1 MTCDYSLAIPLYLI
15 VCWHPENSLFE
26 CRTPAGYN
34 RHVDQALLVINYIHS
49 SRRAAGCTM
58 NSLYTHGVRQTNSLT
73 ADLERLRNGDNS
85 ASLLGLLLLTF
96 EGKGFGD
103 RHELTDTP
111 R

>member
-1 MTCDYSLAIPLYLI
+1 
-15 VCWHPENSLFE
+15 
-26 CRTPAGYN
+26 
-34 RHVDQALLVINYIHS
+34 
-49 SRRAAGCTM
+49 M

-85 ASLLGLLLLTF
+85 ASLLGPLLLTF